1 MVIDNLD
8 IGGAAIR
15 PDKAHTPLIVDANA
29 VLTGA
34 IPFQGFQSIAWRG
47 TQKLQRLRGSQ
58 LRQLAL
64 GHVLER
70 PEAARLPAL
79 EERLRF
85 LALE

>member
-1 MVIDNLD
+1 MVIDNLY
-8 IGGAAIR
+8 IGWATVR

-29 VLTGA
+29 VLTSA
-34 IPFQGFQSIAWRG
+34 IPFQGLQPIAWRG
-47 TQKLQRLRGSQ
+47 TQKLQRLRGRQ

-64 GHVLER
+64 GHSLDR

-79 EERLRF
+79 EERLCL

>member
-15 PDKAHTPLIVDANA
+15 PDKAHTPLIVNANA

-64 GHVLER
+64 GHVLEC

-79 EERLRF
+79 EERLRI